1 MVNSWI
7 DKKYIVIYNE
17 LFSRTMQSQYRQ
29 KVELDL
35 SNYET
40 KSDLKGATGINTSE
54 FAKNVDLASLKF
66 KVDEI
71 IYINQKLFQVI

>member
-1 MVNSWI
+1 
-7 DKKYIVIYNE
+7 
-17 LFSRTMQSQYRQ
+17 MQSQYRQ

-71 IYINQKLFQVI
+71 IYIN